1 MTLFVAGLSYKTA
14 PVELREKLAV
24 KGCQLASCARRLKL
38 HGGLDEVVL
47 LSTCNRIE
55 TYGITSGP
63 VEDVGSMFRLL
74 CPEPFD
80 IRSHLYA
87 HEHLDAVR
95 HLFRVTAGLD
105 SMLFGETEI
114 TGQIKNAYE
123 IARAAG
129 LTGGVLNRVFQ
140 RAFQVG
146 KEVRTQTG
154 IGLGA
159 TSVGGVAAELAR
171 QIFSRD
177 FSRQSVLI
185 IGAGTMG
192 EACVRHLSR
201 KGAGSILI
209 SNRSL
214 DRANHLANEIGGRV
228 VPFEECRTAIGD
240 VDIVIASTSCAQTI
254 LTRQDVQKLMVR
266 RRHRPL
272 LLIDISVPRNIDP
285 TVQGL
290 NNVYL
295 YDIDDLAGIGRERMR
310 VREKELVLCDQIIE
324 AQALKALE
332 KLDFENKQLNQV
344 RPLSQPSWL
353 PRHAAVV
360 LKATGFT
367 RESETAS
374 VCFPQR

>member
-1 MTLFVAGLSYKTA
+1 MTLFVAGLSHKTA

-24 KGCQLASCARRLKL
+24 NGCQLASCARRLKL
-38 HGGLDEVVL
+38 HGVLDEVVL

-63 VEDVGSMFRLL
+63 AEDVGSIFRLL
-74 CPEPFD
+74 CPELFD
-80 IRSHLYA
+80 VRSHLYV

-105 SMLFGETEI
+105 SMLLGETEI
-114 TGQIKNAYE
+114 TGQVKNAYE

-140 RAFQVG
+140 RAFHVG

-159 TSVGGVAAELAR
+159 TSVGGVAAELAGL
-171 QIFSRD
+171 IFRHG

-214 DRANHLANEIGGRV
+214 DRANNLANEVGGRV
-228 VPFEECRTAIGD
+228 VRFEECLTAIGD
-240 VDIVIASTSCAQTI
+240 VDIVIASTSCTQTI
-254 LTRQDVQKLMVR
+254 LTREDVQKLMVR

-310 VREKELVLCDQIIE
+310 LREKELVLCDQIIE

-344 RPLSQPSWL
+344 A
-353 PRHAAVV
+353 RHAAVV
-360 LKATGFT
+360 LKATGFS
-367 RESETAS
+367 REFETAS